1 MKDLRDTYASQL
13 LTCGVQLGYVSRQ
26 LGHSKPTV
34 TADHYAK
41 WCGGDDY
48 RDPLTPRNGEL
59 PADLLARIPAE
70 SPSYSRHPDGST
82 RLGVALANEEASEI
96 EGLNGSGGWT

>member
-1 MKDLRDTYASQL
+1 MKDLRDTFASQL

-41 WCGGDDY
+41 WL
-48 RDPLTPRNGEL
+48 PTQTGERVSGYHMVIINL
-59 PADLLARIPAE
+59 LQNQDL
-70 SPSYSRHPDGST
+70 
-82 RLGVALANEEASEI
+82 
-96 EGLNGSGGWT
+96 